1 MKYEVLKRQM
11 DIDRQFKIQLESD
24 KKVEKSLKFT
34 KLPPNTIKNEKITDR
49 LKEHSLQCKK
59 CSNFYLPSQNQS
71 TSCLVHL
78 RAFVLTCPQA
88 CKKPGFSVSCSS
100 HR

>member
-11 DIDRQFKIQLESD
+11 DIDRQFKVQLESD
-24 KKVEKSLKFT
+24 KREKPLKFT
-34 KLPPNTIKNEKITDR
+34 KLPPNYITNDTVVGR

-59 CSNFYLPSQNQS
+59 CEAFYLPSQNIS
-71 TSCLVHL
+71 TSCHVHL
-78 RAFVLTCPQA
+78 RTFMLTCPQS
-88 CKKPGFSVSCSS
+88 CKNPGFSLKCSS